1 MLSESTSYFA
11 PDDLQVFPRG
21 GTSHREAALE
31 QLKAACDEMVK
42 LDRRSGLSPL
52 VLLHAT
58 AAAMH
63 TFAVAI
69 ALCETAGV
77 ERGDITPLTEPIRAM
92 HAKSPFVHRLQTWPR
107 GYPGDFETV
116 ELMCKAQN
124 QAAAGTIAWAIEQY
138 ALHSPIAQQHRNKV
152 AMQARTILAT
162 LLANPDARIGSLGC
176 GGCRD
181 LRMVQS
187 YIPRGSGVF
196 VLVDGDGDALAY
208 ARERLPLL
216 GGRCRTVRGRVPRV
230 LPTLAVHGPFDLII
244 AGGLFD
250 YLPDRWA
257 IATLREVRRLL
268 APGGRVVF
276 SNIASGNPF
285 RQWLEYLA
293 DWTLIE
299 RSHGD
304 LFRLLEAAEFAPSD
318 STIVSDSTGL
328 ALMADVRNGGSVDI
342 PEPRLETGQGL

>member
-1 MLSESTSYFA
+1 MLRESTSYLVQ
-11 PDDLQVFPRG
+11 DDTPALARG
-21 GTSHREAALE
+21 GTSRREAALK
-31 QLKAACDEMVK
+31 QLKTACDEMVD
-42 LDRRSGLSPL
+42 LDQRSGLSPL
-52 VLLHAT
+52 VLLHTT

-69 ALCETAGV
+69 AICEAAGV
-77 ERGDITPLTEPIRAM
+77 GRGDIAPFVEPIRVM
-92 HAKSPFVHRLQTWPR
+92 HSRSPFVHRLQTWPR

-124 QAAAGTIAWAIEQY
+124 QAPAGTIAWAIEQY
-138 ALHSPIAQQHRNKV
+138 ALHSPIAQQHRNKG

-162 LLANPDARIGSLGC
+162 LLTNSDARIGSLGC

-187 YIPRGSGVF
+187 YIPRGSGAF
-196 VLVDGDGDALAY
+196 VLVDGDGDALEY
-208 ARERLPLL
+208 ARERLSLL
-216 GGRCRTVRGRVPRV
+216 GDRCRTVRGRVPRV

-293 DWTLIE
+293 DWILIE
-299 RSHGD
+299 RSHAD

-328 ALMADVRNGGSVDI
+328 ALTVDVRNGGSVDI
-342 PEPRLETGQGL
+342 PEPRLQTGQGL